1 MNKDYTY
8 MLFKYSASYIQSNKL
23 LQECQENL
31 YDIQN
36 VYISDSNRVIDFNP
50 ILFFAQNMERILK
63 HKNVTLAYAFDKQIP
78 YKIISDDLILFT
90 NGYMN
95 NLHVTRFYIRYFF
108 DFENVH
114 KNLFSATVYYSQ
126 YFESIEKKFSE
137 SSLSTADKAALFFV
151 EYGYWKNLNIDFIS
165 PLQFICS
172 VPQYITLDNDV
183 EILTKYFEAASKE
196 DIKFMF
202 DPFVYFASNIN
213 EFEQVFETI
222 DNFDKDDEMKLL
234 KHYINVGHS
243 KKKPID
249 SFPMYDYLASNPKFI
264 KEILSDCNSCF
275 EWDYLLLTKRTVAI
289 HYIRNKKRQTKSFNA
304 VKFVQENIGC
314 DSINW
319 DKKLSIEN
327 ASRYFVE
334 HYIKS
339 KQLRYHNSVR
349 YKLGVFCSQRVKDS
363 LRTLPLSI
371 SRCFISIPL
380 I

>member
-8 MLFKYSASYIQSNKL
+8 MLYRYSATYIQSNKS

-36 VYISDSNRVIDFNP
+36 VYINDSNRDIIFNP
-50 ILFFAQNMERILK
+50 ILFFAQNMERILQ
-63 HKNVTLAYAFDKQIP
+63 HSNVTSQYAYDKQIP
-78 YKIISDDLILFT
+78 YKIMSDDLILFT

-95 NLHVTRFYIRYFF
+95 NLHVTRFYIRYFYDF
-108 DFENVH
+108 DKIH
-114 KNLFSATVYYSQ
+114 KNLFNASVYYSQ
-126 YFESIEKKFSE
+126 YFESIEKKYID
-137 SSLSTADKAALFFV
+137 SSLSTTDKCSLFFV
-151 EYGYWKNLNIDFIS
+151 EYGYWKKMNISYIN
-165 PLQFICS
+165 PMQFICS
-172 VPQYITLDNDV
+172 VPNYITLENDI
-183 EILTKYFEAASKE
+183 EILTKYFEIASKE
-196 DIKFMF
+196 NIKFIF

-222 DNFDKDDEMKLL
+222 VNFDKDDEIKLL
-234 KHYINVGHS
+234 KHYINTGYS

-249 SFPMYDYLASNPKFI
+249 AFPVYDYLASNPKFI
-264 KEILSDCNSCF
+264 KEILLDCNGCF
-275 EWDYLLLTKRTVAI
+275 EWDYISLTKRKVAI
-289 HYIRNKKRQTKSFNA
+289 HYIRNKKRQTKCFNA

-327 ASRYFVE
+327 ASKYFVE

-349 YKLGVFCSQRVKDS
+349 YKIGVFCSQRVKDS
-363 LRTLPLSI
+363 LRTLPLSV
-371 SRCFISIPL
+371 SRCFVSIPL